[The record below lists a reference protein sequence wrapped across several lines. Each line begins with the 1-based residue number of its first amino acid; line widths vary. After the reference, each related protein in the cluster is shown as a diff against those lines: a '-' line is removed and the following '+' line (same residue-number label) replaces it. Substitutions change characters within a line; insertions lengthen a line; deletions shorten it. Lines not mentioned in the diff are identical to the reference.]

1 MKFDV
6 ALPCFFGSMDFC
18 EALEKVKVLGFDA
31 VESYNWKGLNPERVK
46 AACEKTGVKIVSLCT
61 SCFNLTDEAHSS
73 EWLDG
78 LKESCEFAMK
88 IGVNKLI
95 TQSGP
100 DTGKER
106 AVQHRNIVDTLR
118 KAVPILEQYGV
129 TIMLE
134 PLNILVDHKDTYLYS
149 SQEAFEIVR
158 EVESE
163 YVKVIYD
170 IYHQQVT
177 EGNII
182 ANLTANI
189 DLVAH
194 IHAAGTPGRHELQ
207 SGECDYKNIFKAVD
221 KSGYK
226 GYCGLEY
233 NPVLSPVE
241 SLEGFISEYKE
252 CFTNGTNKLC

>member
-6 ALPCFFGSMDFC
+6 AIPCFFGSENFYQ
-18 EALEKVKVLGFDA
+18 AIKTVKSLGFNA
-31 VESYNWKGLNPERVK
+31 VEGYNWKNLDTQKIKQVCK
-46 AACEKTGVKIVSLCT
+46 KTGVSIVSLCT
-61 SCFNLTDEAHSS
+61 SSFNLTDERYRQ

-78 LKESCEFAMK
+78 LKESCEFAAD
-88 IGVNKLI
+88 IGVNRLI

-100 DTGKER
+100 DTGEKREK
-106 AVQHRNIVDTLR
+106 QHANIVETL
-118 KAVPILEQYGV
+118 KAAVPILEQYGV
-129 TIMLE
+129 TVMLE
-134 PLNILVDHKDTYLYS
+134 PLNVLVDHKDTYLYS
-149 SQEAFEIVR
+149 SAEAFEIVR
-158 EVESE
+158 EVNSGF
-163 YVKVIYD
+163 VKVIYD

-207 SGECDYKNIFKAVD
+207 SGECDYINIFKAVD
-221 KSGYK
+221 SVGYS

-233 NPVLSPVE
+233 NPLLPSEE
-241 SLEGFISEYKE
+241 SLKEFTRAYKE
-252 CFTNGTNKLC
+252 IITA

>member
-6 ALPCFFGSMDFC
+6 AVPCFFGGEDFC
-18 EALEKVKVLGFDA
+18 NALRKIKALGFDA
-31 VESYNWKGLNPERVK
+31 VEAYGWKDLDLNKVK
-46 AACEKTGVKIVSLCT
+46 AVCEETGVKIISLCT
-61 SCFNLTDEAHSS
+61 ACFDLTKAECSQ

-78 LKESCEFAMK
+78 LEESCVAANK
-88 IGVNKLI
+88 LGVSKLI

-100 DTGKER
+100 DTGEER
-106 AVQHRNIVDTLR
+106 AIQHANIVSTL
-118 KAVPILEQYGV
+118 KAAVPILEKYGV

-134 PLNILVDHKDTYLYS
+134 PLNTLVDHKDTYLYS
-149 SQEAFEIVR
+149 SGEAFDIVR
-158 EVESE
+158 EVGSGF
-163 YVKVIYD
+163 VKVIYD
-170 IYHQQVT
+170 IYHQQIT

-207 SGECDYKNIFKAVD
+207 SGECDYKNIFAAID
-221 KSGYK
+221 KTSYT

-233 NPVLSPVE
+233 GPTCPPEE
-241 SLEGFISEYKE
+241 SLASFREFYM
-252 CFTNGTNKLC
+252 